1 MYMYV
6 PAHVYLLLV
15 DIPSVQVKNSRF
27 KVFDRYL
34 NMQVYLKLLPTAC
47 RIEGERERR
56 ESTYVNLRKQGS

>member
-1 MYMYV
+1 MYV

-34 NMQVYLKLLPTAC
+34 NMQVYLKLLPA
-47 RIEGERERR
+47 G
-56 ESTYVNLRKQGS
+56 